1 MGKNS
6 YISNINALDMQTEEV
21 LDKLREYKAEKAD
34 AYGIEALG
42 LFGSYARG
50 EQKPG
55 SDIDVCLKLK
65 KASYFDRMSIKDELE
80 KFFNCKVDVVSLG
93 ATMRPMF
100 KKNLE
105 RDAVFV

>member
-1 MGKNS
+1 
-6 YISNINALDMQTEEV
+6 MQTEEI

-65 KASYFDRMSIKDELE
+65 KASYFDRMSIKDNTSVNFNR
-80 KFFNCKVDVVSLG
+80 KF
-93 ATMRPMF
+93 
-100 KKNLE
+100 
-105 RDAVFV
+105 

>member
-1 MGKNS
+1 
-6 YISNINALDMQTEEV
+6 MQTEEV

-65 KASYFDRMSIKDELE
+65 KASYFDRMTIKDELE
-80 KFFNCKVDVVSLG
+80 NFFNCKVDVVSLG
-93 ATMRPMF
+93 AAMRPMF

>member
-1 MGKNS
+1 
-6 YISNINALDMQTEEV
+6 MQTEEI
-21 LDKLREYKAEKAD
+21 LEKLREYKTEKAD

-50 EQKPG
+50 EQTLG

-65 KASYFDRMSIKDELE
+65 KASFFDRMSIKDELE
-80 KFFNCKVDVVSLG
+80 KIFNCKVDVISLG
-93 ATMRPMF
+93 AMMRPLF
-100 KKNLE
+100 RKNLE

>member
-1 MGKNS
+1 
-6 YISNINALDMQTEEV
+6 MQTDEI